1 MAKKQS
7 TKKQNIVE
15 ETIINQN
22 DVNNT
27 IEDIQV
33 EESIV
38 EENNT
43 PEEIIVKETIKEE
56 VKASK
61 KENSTSNR
69 NKVSKII
76 QRRPSHYNLLMED
89 GRSVVVHKSL
99 FDRKNMVLLSNE

>member
-1 MAKKQS
+1 MAKQKT
-7 TKKQNIVE
+7 TKKENIVE

-22 DVNNT
+22 DINNT

-56 VKASK
+56 VKAPI
-61 KENSTSNR
+61 KEKNTSNS

-99 FDRKNMVLLSNE
+99 FDRKNMIILSNE